1 MNYFTRD
8 GIVGKY
14 KGIDV
19 WVIDYR
25 SFKKE
30 MDDGAHLFA
39 VKVPD
44 DNNSMKLVFDGI
56 VVGRMS
62 SGGNVHDYEVRERMP
77 YKYFEPALPPH
88 TEDKADVFA
97 GYGYYSQTVDNFF
110 KGLSK
115 LWEEIDNSFVED

>member
-14 KGIDV
+14 QGIDV

-25 SFKKE
+25 SFTKE
-30 MDDGAHLFA
+30 MDNGECLFA
-39 VKVPD
+39 VKKPGE
-44 DNNSMKLVFDGI
+44 NNYMSLVHDGT
-56 VVGRMS
+56 VVGYMNS
-62 SGGNVHDYEVRERMP
+62 TGNVQNYDAKERMP
-77 YKYFEPALPPH
+77 YKYFESAPPQA
-88 TEDKADVFA
+88 EDKVDVSA

-115 LWEEIDNSFVED
+115 LWEEIDSSFVE

>member
-14 KGIDV
+14 QGIDV

-30 MDDGAHLFA
+30 MDDGRHLFA
-39 VKVPD
+39 VKMPG
-44 DNNSMKLVFDGI
+44 DNSSMKLVFDGT

-62 SGGNVHDYEVRERMP
+62 GGGSVHDYEVRERMP
-77 YKYFEPALPPH
+77 YKYFEEPSVEECKQKL
-88 TEDKADVFA
+88 D
-97 GYGYYSQTVDNFF
+97 GYAEYSQTVDNFF

-115 LWEEIDNSFVED
+115 LWEEIDNSFAKD